1 MRTRVRAQR
10 ISPIIIYGI
19 GLLDL
24 LLVYSALFLYLRAEF
39 SGSDNDLV
47 TAVYWVIQTITT
59 LGYGEIHPIS
69 PLGRLLVT
77 IIILSGIGAIFV
89 FFPLVLT
96 PWLER
101 RIMQLPTQVRMSG
114 HVVICGYSAIV
125 ETFIEELL
133 RSNRWFVL
141 VDGDEQII
149 RGLLERN
156 LPCIYGDP
164 SERKVLENA
173 CLSKARTLVA
183 NRGGEENASII
194 LTASKLTE
202 AKMIALVDDMA
213 MERYLDY
220 AGASVVLS
228 PRQMLGTYMGRHALS
243 PQVYQLMDVD
253 RLHPELLFEEIILGS
268 ESEMIGSTIEGSRIR
283 CETGATIIGIKKGE
297 NVLLNPDP
305 DVTIDEGDLLFAI
318 GSEDQLNM
326 LDELITRKVSNTD
339 RGLFILA
346 GYGDVGKQI
355 SRMLY
360 RKGVDFAIIDAHAV
374 MSEEGVLEGLNII
387 EGDATDEDV
396 LKIAG
401 IEDASTFIAA
411 LDKDSLNIYTT
422 IVARKLNPNIRI
434 ISRAN
439 SASAMDKLYDAGA
452 DKAFSLS
459 AIGGKILA
467 RIIILHRDGEI
478 ILTDDLIVRVYKAKG
493 ELVNAKIGWL
503 GIRTDIG
510 CIIIGMD
517 EEKGFIANPGPDV
530 VISEGSELLVAGTR
544 DELRRFERTYRY
556 RNLFNR
562 RRYSRYQG

>member
-10 ISPIIIYGI
+10 ISPIIIYSIGI
-19 GLLDL
+19 LDL
-24 LLVYSALFLYLRAEF
+24 LLVYSALFLYLRDEF

-47 TAVYWVIQTITT
+47 TAIYWVIQTITT
-59 LGYGEIHPIS
+59 LGYGEIHPIT

-77 IIILSGIGAIFV
+77 VIILSGIGAIFI

-101 RIMQLPTQVRMSG
+101 RIMQLPTQVKMGG

-125 ETFIEELL
+125 ETLIEELVI
-133 RSNRWFVL
+133 SNKWFVL
-141 VDGDEQII
+141 IDDDEQTI

-164 SERKVLENA
+164 SDKTVLENVGI
-173 CLSKARTLVA
+173 SKARTLVA
-183 NRGGEENASII
+183 NRSGEENASII
-194 LTASKLTE
+194 LTASKLSD
-202 AKMIALVDDMA
+202 AKMIALVDDIA
-213 MERYLDY
+213 MERYLNY

-253 RLHPELLFEEIILGS
+253 RLHPELLFEEILVS
-268 ESEMIGSTIEGSRIR
+268 SDCEMIGSTIEGSGIR
-283 CETGATIIGIKKGE
+283 SETGATIIGIRKDRE
-297 NVLLNPDP
+297 VVLNPDP
-305 DVTIDEGDLLFAI
+305 DTIIGEGDLLFAI

-326 LDELITRKVSNTD
+326 LDDLITKKVAKMD
-339 RGLFILA
+339 RGLYILA
-346 GYGDVGKQI
+346 GYGDVGKRI
-355 SRMLY
+355 SRILHK
-360 RKGVDFAIIDAHAV
+360 KGVEFTVIDVHDV
-374 MSEEGVLEGLNII
+374 MSEEGVLEGLNVI

-396 LKIAG
+396 LKVAG
-401 IEDASTFIAA
+401 IEEASTFIAA
-411 LDKDSLNIYTT
+411 LNKDSLNIYTT

-434 ISRAN
+434 IARAN

-467 RIIILHRDGEI
+467 RMIILHREDEI
-478 ILTDDLIVRVYKAKG
+478 VLTDDLIVRVYKAKG
-493 ELVNAKIGWL
+493 DLVNVKLGGL
-503 GIRTDIG
+503 GIRYDTG
-510 CIIIGMD
+510 CIVMGMG
-517 EEKGFIANPGPDV
+517 EEKRFIANPGPDV
-530 VISEGSELLVAGTR
+530 IVEEGSELFVAGTR

-562 RRYSRYQG
+562 GR